1 MTRLNIVLLL
11 ALLASSLYLV
21 KTSYESRRL
30 FAALDRARAEERTLE
45 TDFER
50 LQVDKRAQATPLRV
64 ERVAREKLQMRTA
77 NAAVTEYVVPGGA
90 AVPASAPAPTSPFA
104 PAQGASQ

>member
-1 MTRLNIVLLL
+1 MTRLNTVLLL

-21 KTSYESRRL
+21 KTSYEARRL
-30 FAALDRARAEERTLE
+30 FAQLDRARVEERTLE

-64 ERVAREKLQMRTA
+64 ERVAREKLHMRNA
-77 NAAVTEYVVPGGA
+77 NAAVTEYVVPGPA
-90 AVPASAPAPTSPFA
+90 ASAS
-104 PAQGASQ
+104 GARGGQP